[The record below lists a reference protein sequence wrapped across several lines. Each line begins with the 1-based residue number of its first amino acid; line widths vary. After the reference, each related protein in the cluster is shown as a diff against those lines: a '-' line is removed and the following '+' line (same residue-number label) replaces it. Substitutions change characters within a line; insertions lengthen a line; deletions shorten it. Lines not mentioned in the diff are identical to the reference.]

1 MFLVILCWSLTLRL
15 ETTRQNYLTVSKV
28 DKTISISTRY
38 NSKMTLARI
47 NNLIISHTGHFIAQ
61 SVIVL
66 LILQICFADD
76 THVFFSNVGLLMEY
90 FYTVVLTFLFKVK
103 DPSISSTTNA
113 FSKKSI
119 DYFGL
124 RST

>member
-1 MFLVILCWSLTLRL
+1 
-15 ETTRQNYLTVSKV
+15 
-28 DKTISISTRY
+28 
-38 NSKMTLARI
+38 MTLARI

-66 LILQICFADD
+66 LILQIYFADD